1 MSFLQPTFLYGL
13 LALAIPLI
21 IHLFNFRRT
30 KKVYFS
36 NSQFLRKVK
45 ESKSAKQKLKHL
57 LVLASRLLFI
67 AFLVLAFAQPFIP
80 SEEIEEQS
88 DRVYI
93 YLDNSLSMGN
103 EVASNLTALNLGIQ
117 SVEKILDLYPREARF
132 KLLTNDFSSP
142 LRVFRSKE
150 EIRDLVTEIK
160 LNGVQRN
167 FKDIWQRL
175 TSEASSQSADW
186 YFISDFQKTTFSDIQ
201 SFTADSTQ
209 RYFMV
214 PLAFTSTANVFI
226 DSVYLKNPFLIAN
239 DQNNI
244 EIVMQNTG
252 SEQVRDLV
260 ISLSLD
266 DRQIAN
272 AGINIPAKGSATTN
286 ISLNFPLEGINPA
299 KLSFEEFPV
308 AFDNDFYF
316 NLNLSQKVSIL
327 EIREEPE
334 NSVISKVYA
343 NDLLFN
349 FQSYLVDNLDY
360 SNINQANLV
369 ILNALEQMPAS
380 LVGLLQ
386 DFISD
391 GGSLVIIP
399 HQQPD
404 LVSIQQL
411 ATWSDTQAYSDTTWI
426 ALESP
431 RFNHP
436 FFSNIFEEQG
446 NQAITMPRVKNVIKW
461 SASRGE
467 NLLISKAGIPYLSSD
482 YRGRIYLLGT
492 PLDDDYSNL
501 AQHAVFVPV
510 MYKVAALSKAFD
522 RSLYYTT
529 DQQVIKVTLDSLNG
543 NELFKLDNGTE
554 QIIPNQRVQGQDLF
568 LEVPSDIIQPG
579 FYQLKSDDQLVGLL
593 PYNNNREESILD
605 QYQYE
610 ELQQLLGS
618 DNVKIMDE
626 DQFND
631 YTTQVVEARSGTP
644 LWKYA
649 LILALVFL
657 LTEVLL
663 IRFLK

>member
-36 NSQFLRKVK
+36 NSQFLRQVK

-80 SEEIEEQS
+80 SDEIEEQS

-175 TSEASSQSADW
+175 TSEASSQAADW

-369 ILNALEQMPAS
+369 VLNALEQMPAS
-380 LVGLLQ
+380 LVGLMQ

-411 ATWSDTQAYSDTTWI
+411 ATWSDTQAYTDTTWI

-436 FFSNIFEEQG
+436 FFSNIFEEQS

-482 YRGRIYLLGT
+482 YSGRIYLLGT

-626 DQFND
+626 DQFTD

-649 LILALVFL
+649 LILALIFL
-657 LTEVLL
+657 LMEVLL